1 MAAVVAVEG
10 GSILSTIFGSIFSVS
25 GLMIAGAIISSGAQ
39 SAENLDDVNKAVDAA
54 NTQYND
60 LEKRWK
66 AVFATE
72 AKIDNEIKNSIT
84 TTFTNIN
91 DSITKANASHDLI
104 KGQCKQI
111 QYLGIMMIL
120 FVFILLLMKH
130 YDLFNLFD

>member
-10 GSILSTIFGSIFSVS
+10 GSILSTIFGAVFSVS
-25 GLMIAGAIISSGAQ
+25 GFMIGGAIISSGVQ
-39 SAENLDDVNKAVDAA
+39 SAKNMDDVNKAVDAA
-54 NTQYND
+54 NTQYDD

-72 AKIDNEIKNSIT
+72 AKIDNDIKNSIT

-130 YDLFNLFD
+130 YDLFNLK

>member
-10 GSILSTIFGSIFSVS
+10 GSILSTIFGSIFSVG

-39 SAENLDDVNKAVDAA
+39 CAENLDDVNKAVDAA
-54 NTQYND
+54 NTQYDD

-72 AKIDNEIKNSIT
+72 AKIDNDIKNSIT

-91 DSITKANASHDLI
+91 DSIKKANASHDLI

-130 YDLFNLFD
+130 YDLFNLK

>member
-1 MAAVVAVEG
+1 
-10 GSILSTIFGSIFSVS
+10 
-25 GLMIAGAIISSGAQ
+25 MIGGAIISSGVQ
-39 SAENLDDVNKAVDAA
+39 SAKNMDDVNKAVDAA
-54 NTQYND
+54 NTQYDD

-72 AKIDNEIKNSIT
+72 AKIDNDIKNSIT

-130 YDLFNLFD
+130 YDLFNLK